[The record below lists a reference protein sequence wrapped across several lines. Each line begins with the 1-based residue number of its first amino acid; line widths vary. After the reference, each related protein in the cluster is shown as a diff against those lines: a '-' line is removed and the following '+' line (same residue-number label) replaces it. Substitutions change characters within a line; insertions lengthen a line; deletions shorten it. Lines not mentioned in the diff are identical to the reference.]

1 MAEGSQTSRNV
12 WRIGFYLV
20 LAALLMAGILFAG
33 ASMLRASDEPVQ
45 GATSPTVTSAPKP
58 VSKSVAEKIR
68 AREQAAK
75 ERAAKAAKEKAA
87 KEQAKKEEKAKPK
100 QEQASVKPVHHTR
113 QVSNSSSTNAP
124 VPSDTSL
131 YLTIP
136 AAGRYND
143 PVVNSIAP
151 AVLDNGAGKL
161 PSSGFPWQP
170 GANTYIAAHVYGYEG
185 TGSWQQF
192 AGLINVRPGD
202 QIILTDS
209 NGTDYNYTVTETMA
223 VSPYDTWVT
232 APVPGK
238 TVVTL
243 QTCTGPGWSQRLIV
257 RGELVS

>member
-1 MAEGSQTSRNV
+1 M
-12 WRIGFYLV
+12 
-20 LAALLMAGILFAG
+20 
-33 ASMLRASDEPVQ
+33 
-45 GATSPTVTSAPKP
+45 
-58 VSKSVAEKIR
+58 
-68 AREQAAK
+68 
-75 ERAAKAAKEKAA
+75 
-87 KEQAKKEEKAKPK
+87 
-100 QEQASVKPVHHTR
+100 
-113 QVSNSSSTNAP
+113 
-124 VPSDTSL
+124 L

-143 PVVNSIAP
+143 PVANSLDP

-170 GANTYIAAHVYGYEG
+170 GANTYIAAHVYGYQG

-192 AGLINVRPGD
+192 ANLINVVPGD

-209 NGTDYNYTVTETMA
+209 NGTDYVYTVTEVLT

-238 TVVTL
+238 TMVTL

-257 RGELVS
+257 RGTLVS